1 MKAETYSEV
10 RQKAHN
16 GDVIFLH
23 VDKKNILS
31 RITSKFTGSP
41 LTHSAILF
49 WVVIGGIRRLMLI
62 ESTTNGGIRIV
73 QASIY
78 EDRPMYY
85 VSASTR
91 WKTVQER
98 AFESLGKV
106 KYGWFSAI
114 YIGIRDFM
122 FTHFEIKLPSKMTRN
137 PACSEF
143 TAYVLGLE
151 ETDIPPSRLY
161 QVLTQKSKQP

>member
-1 MKAETYSEV
+1 MISENYSEV

-23 VDKKNILS
+23 VDRKNILS

-85 VSASTR
+85 VPASTR

-98 AFESLGKV
+98 AFENLGKV

-114 YIGIRDFM
+114 HIGIRDFL
-122 FTHFEIKLPSKMTRN
+122 FTQFGIRLPSKINRN

-143 TAYVLGLE
+143 TAHVLGLE
-151 ETDIPPSRLY
+151 ETDIPPYRLY
-161 QVLTQKSKQP
+161 EILIGKS